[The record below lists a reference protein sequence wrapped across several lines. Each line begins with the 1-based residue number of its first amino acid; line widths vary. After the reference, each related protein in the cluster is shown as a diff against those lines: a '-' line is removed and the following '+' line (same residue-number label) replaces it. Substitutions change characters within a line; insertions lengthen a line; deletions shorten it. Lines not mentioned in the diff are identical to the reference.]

1 MERFEADLKV
11 NKGASEQV
19 SKGARERESEGGG
32 VGVGEGG
39 YCAWCAATH
48 MLEIFA
54 QYASMLLRI
63 CPQVASL
70 NCEL

>member
-1 MERFEADLKV
+1 MFEIVSFFLAERMERFEADLKV

-39 YCAWCAATH
+39 ET
-48 MLEIFA
+48 
-54 QYASMLLRI
+54 
-63 CPQVASL
+63 
-70 NCEL
+70 